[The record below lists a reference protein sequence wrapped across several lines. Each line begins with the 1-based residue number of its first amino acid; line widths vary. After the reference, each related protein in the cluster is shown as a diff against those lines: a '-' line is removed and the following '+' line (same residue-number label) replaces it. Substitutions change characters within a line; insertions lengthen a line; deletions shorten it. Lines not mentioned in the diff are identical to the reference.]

1 LWEFKDRILQSTK
14 QVWNA
19 DVDLDL
25 VICTLVLHA
34 IYENV
39 ILTMTGINTGI
50 NAHSFIN
57 MAINWTLVH
66 LQILDPSMLSEQERI
81 MITEFELLDI
91 NGTYNNICFF
101 IFLNITLLLII
112 PELKLFLT

>member
-1 LWEFKDRILQSTK
+1 MQSAK

-25 VICTLVLHA
+25 IICTLVLHA
-34 IYENV
+34 MCENV
-39 ILTMTGINTGI
+39 ILAMADTDTGIDAYT
-50 NAHSFIN
+50 FID

-81 MITEFELLDI
+81 MFTEFELLDN
-91 NGTYNNICFF
+91 NGTYSNV
-101 IFLNITLLLII
+101 
-112 PELKLFLT
+112 